1 MAPFVYPPLSI
12 SELLSLFC
20 LEVGITRAPRFSV
33 ATTSD
38 FVEARKTKQIARF
51 PSVVVHQTQEREENN
66 KKYNP
71 TKNITSVW
79 HGSGCNRPCPRRRW
93 SIAGSATKPV
103 VAKARGLF

>member
-20 LEVGITRAPRFSV
+20 LALEVGITRAPRFSV

-51 PSVVVHQTQEREENN
+51 PSVVVHQTQEREEEN
-66 KKYNP
+66 KKNNP

-79 HGSGCNRPCPRRRW
+79 HGTVHNN
-93 SIAGSATKPV
+93 IV
-103 VAKARGLF
+103 MAKSETT